1 MSPENIP
8 TSETNECN
16 VERKRGRPRKN
27 KILQN
32 KPTTKNTNVDNDIIL
47 HFPISSH
54 DVNKEQLNE
63 EPKKFKNSS
72 VISPV
77 FGIKS
82 DNEYKKLEAYK
93 RSDVRNIEDEIKKTE
108 EFLSE

>member
-1 MSPENIP
+1 MPNID
-8 TSETNECN
+8 N
-16 VERKRGRPRKN
+16 VFSIYAGQLELLRQNGLIERTGEY
-27 KILQN
+27 IC
-32 KPTTKNTNVDNDIIL
+32 
-47 HFPISSH
+47 PICLNSF
-54 DVNKEQLNE
+54 NKEQLNE

-108 EFLSE
+108 EFLSELKKLKERIEK

>member
-1 MSPENIP
+1 MKENEPI
-8 TSETNECN
+8 TLDELY
-16 VERKRGRPRKN
+16 KKN
-27 KILQN
+27 IDDLIEKQEEKIN
-32 KPTTKNTNVDNDIIL
+32 S
-47 HFPISSH
+47 F
-54 DVNKEQLNE
+54 NKEQLNE

-108 EFLSE
+108 EFLSELKKLKERIEK

>member
-1 MSPENIP
+1 MKEMSQLHLMNYI
-8 TSETNECN
+8 
-16 VERKRGRPRKN
+16 G
-27 KILQN
+27 KIN
-32 KPTTKNTNVDNDIIL
+32 S
-47 HFPISSH
+47 F
-54 DVNKEQLNE
+54 NKEQLNE

-108 EFLSE
+108 EFLSELKKLKERIEK

>member
-1 MSPENIP
+1 MDYFEF
-8 TSETNECN
+8 ETLVEDEGNEPITLD
-16 VERKRGRPRKN
+16 ELYRKN
-27 KILQN
+27 IDDLIEKQEEKIN
-32 KPTTKNTNVDNDIIL
+32 S
-47 HFPISSH
+47 F
-54 DVNKEQLNE
+54 NKEQLNE

-108 EFLSE
+108 EFLSELKKLKERIEK